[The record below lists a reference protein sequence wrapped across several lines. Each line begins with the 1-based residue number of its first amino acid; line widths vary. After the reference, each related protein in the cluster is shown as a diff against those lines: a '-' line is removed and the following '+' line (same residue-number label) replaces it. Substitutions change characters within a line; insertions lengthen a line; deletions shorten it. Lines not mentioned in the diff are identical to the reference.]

1 MPHCLSHWPPW
12 VTMLAC
18 SLSSPVEQRF
28 SHFPPNPYKMSPR
41 ERHLSWS
48 LKTMKWAPGRV
59 RNTSYLR
66 GQRMNHIS
74 TLWNIVLMD
83 FSSFP
88 VTSRVTSGSGSSE
101 SLCPWLQ
108 STCSWH
114 GVPCSST
121 HQSLLPGTWKAL
133 PVGSTCHQVLGEV
146 SPSSPTLVS
155 NLLCS
160 TWATPL
166 ICISSIIRVRFLTL
180 RKCSMDKWVAR
191 DSQNC
196 STVYADI
203 MPSMTMSP

>member
-1 MPHCLSHWPPW
+1 MVSSLTCLGWYSGLWYSQEAQGHLGTSAPDMPHCLSHWPPW

-88 VTSRVTSGSGSSE
+88 VTSRVASGSGSSE

-121 HQSLLPGTWKAL
+121 YQSLLPGTWKAL

-155 NLLCS
+155 NLFCS
-160 TWATPL
+160 TWATGSYLLSYAFPL
-166 ICISSIIRVRFLTL
+166 
-180 RKCSMDKWVAR
+180 
-191 DSQNC
+191 
-196 STVYADI
+196 
-203 MPSMTMSP
+203 